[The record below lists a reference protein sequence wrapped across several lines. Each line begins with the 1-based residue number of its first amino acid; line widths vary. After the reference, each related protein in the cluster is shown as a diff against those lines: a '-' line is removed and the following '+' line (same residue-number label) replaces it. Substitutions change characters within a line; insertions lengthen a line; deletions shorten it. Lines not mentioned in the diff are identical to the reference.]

1 MFLSMCAIAE
11 IYGAAL
17 YLLSRCG
24 THSYGTPILY
34 LRENF
39 QQQKNKKQIILCIDF
54 DSR

>member
-39 QQQKNKKQIILCIDF
+39 QTRNKKEIILCIDF